1 MQLRQQPAR
10 SSWPQWLPP
19 IALLLISWMWIA
31 ALVMQSRPGDDVVA
45 VIFPPWWNADRALSA
60 VATAGAGIVRLGGIP
75 SIIVVRPTGA
85 DGVKR
90 LQDAGAWFA
99 VDPKA
104 VGACFTG

>member
-1 MQLRQQPAR
+1 MQPRQRPAR
-10 SSWPQWLPP
+10 SGWPQWPFP
-19 IALLLISWMWIA
+19 VALLLFSWMWVA
-31 ALVMQSRPGDDVVA
+31 ALVMQTRPGDDVVA

-60 VATAGAGIVRLGGIP
+60 VATAGAAIVRPGGIS
-75 SIIVVRPTGA
+75 SIIVVKPVGP

-90 LQDAGAWFA
+90 LQDAGAWFT